1 VGQFDPSEPARRRRG
16 DDPMPTPNTLPESPR
31 DGEGLPDTADVLLIA
46 HPENVLLGARYRL
59 ARGESLEIGRSST
72 ADVSL
77 PDVPSVSRRHA
88 LLSFEDQVEIVD
100 LGSTNG
106 TLVEDAPV
114 TGRQVIRSGQ
124 RFQVGAVHF
133 KLLHEH
139 DVEQAYHVAVYE
151 LMMRDGLTGLYNRRK
166 LDEEARRECSRASR
180 YARPLSLLLFDVDD
194 FKAVNDSYGHLRG
207 DAVLQRIAAT
217 ALDLTRTEEIV
228 ARIGGEE
235 FAVLCPEISAEG
247 AGALAERLRVAIAGL
262 EHRHEDRRFGATCS
276 FGVASWKAAW
286 SGFPE
291 LFEQADQ
298 ALYASKRA
306 GRNRVTVAE
315 AASPV
320 RHD

>member
-1 VGQFDPSEPARRRRG
+1 MA
-16 DDPMPTPNTLPESPR
+16 TPNTLPQSR
-31 DGEGLPDTADVLLIA
+31 GHREGLPDTADVVLIA
-46 HPENVLLGARYRL
+46 HPENLLLGTRYRL
-59 ARGESLEIGRSST
+59 ERGAVLEIGRSSG

-88 LLSFEDQVEIVD
+88 RLSFGDQVEIED

-106 TLVEDAPV
+106 TLVEDTV
-114 TGRQVIRSGQ
+114 VSGRHVIQSGE

-133 KLLHEH
+133 KLLHER
-139 DVEQAYHVAVYE
+139 DVEQAYHIAVYE

-180 YARPLSLLLFDVDD
+180 YERSLSLVLFDVDN

-217 ALDLTRTEEIV
+217 SLDLTRTEEIV

-247 AGALAERLRVAIAGL
+247 ASALAERLRLAIAGL
-262 EHRHEDRRFGATCS
+262 QHQHDGQRFDVTCS
-276 FGVASWKAAW
+276 FGVAAW
-286 SGFPE
+286 RPEWTSFAE

-298 ALYASKRA
+298 ALYASKEA
-306 GRNRVTVAE
+306 GRDRVTVAGVD
-315 AASPV
+315 PLGP
-320 RHD
+320 RR